1 MEQSPHQQN
10 SRPVFISGHRNPD
23 LDSIMSAC
31 ALGALKR
38 ALGYGNVTPICPGI
52 LPERAAW
59 VFRHFGLTPPKTKND
74 VYLRMTHIMN
84 PDFPTVSSA
93 LSLFDAVRV
102 LKDSGVPAIPVLDGK
117 GIYQGMLSPLFLLSD
132 LLNIGSDE
140 GESLTGRTIA
150 SSIAMI
156 RTVLN
161 AENLTPEAGTD
172 ETLRTFDV
180 FVAAMSA
187 EFFDRHLDSSMKH
200 EPAIIVGDRPEIH
213 LRVLQ
218 RPIRLL
224 IITGN
229 CPVESSVIELAA
241 FKKVT
246 ILRTPCDSATMIRRL
261 KFSTPVST
269 VSLDRS
275 VPVFAPDDM
284 VRETRNQALT
294 SAGNVFPICDHDGRL
309 LGVVPKTAFTAPP
322 PYAMILVDH
331 NEISQGIPGL
341 EEIPVIEVVD
351 HHRIGMK
358 PTMVPIKFT
367 ADVVGS
373 TCTLVAGMYRSAG
386 LRPTREIAGLLLCG
400 LVTDTLLYQ
409 SPTTT
414 PQDRTVGAWLEKIAG
429 CTGESL
435 MHELMRIDSPL
446 AVKSSLDVINAD
458 RKNYEE
464 NSYRFALSQVEENN
478 LELLHRRRDELLRD
492 MNAILA
498 REGLD
503 FIALLV
509 TDPVRGNSE
518 LLITGSSPVIRALP
532 FSKRKDGIFLL
543 PGVLSRKKQ
552 LLPQILSI
560 TAAIPRTVS

>member
-1 MEQSPHQQN
+1 MEQSPIPHD

-23 LDSIMSAC
+23 LDSIMSAY
-31 ALGALKR
+31 ALAALKR

-59 VFRHFGLTPPKTKND
+59 AFRHFGLTPPQTRND
-74 VYLRMTHIMN
+74 VYLRMTDIMN
-84 PDFPTVSSA
+84 PEFPRVLSS

-102 LKDSGVPAIPVLDGK
+102 LKDSAVPAIPAVDEK
-117 GIYQGMLSPLFLLSD
+117 GIYRGMLSPLFLLSD

-150 SSIAMI
+150 SSISMI
-156 RTVLN
+156 RNVLD
-161 AENLTPEAGTD
+161 AENLTPAAGTD
-172 ETLRTFDV
+172 DTLRTFDV
-180 FVAAMSA
+180 FVAAMSP
-187 EFFDRHLDSSMKH
+187 EFFDRHLDSSMKQ

-241 FKKVT
+241 FRKIT
-246 ILRTPCDSATMIRRL
+246 ILRTKCDSATVIRRL

-269 VSLDRS
+269 VSLNRG

-294 SAGNVFPICDHDGRL
+294 SADNVFPVCDHDGRL

-322 PYAMILVDH
+322 PYSMILVDH

-358 PTMVPIKFT
+358 PTMEPIKFT
-367 ADVVGS
+367 ADAVGS

-414 PQDRTVGAWLEKIAG
+414 PQDRTTGAWLEKIAG

-446 AVKSSLDVINAD
+446 AVKSSPEVINAD

-478 LELLHRRRDELLRD
+478 LELLHRRREELLRD
-492 MNAILA
+492 MNGILTK
-498 REGLD
+498 ENLD

-518 LLITGSSPVIRALP
+518 LLITGSAPVIRALP
-532 FSKRKDGIFLL
+532 FGKRPDGIFRL

-560 TAAIPRTVS
+560 TAAVPRTA